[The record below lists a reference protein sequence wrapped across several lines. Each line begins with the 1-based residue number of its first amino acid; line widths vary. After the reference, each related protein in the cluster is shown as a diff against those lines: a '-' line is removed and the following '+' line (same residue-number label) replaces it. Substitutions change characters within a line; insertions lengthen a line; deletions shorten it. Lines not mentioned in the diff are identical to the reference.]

1 LESLRSGG
9 FGETSPLEATT
20 VLCSAGPLQ
29 ASALGRWA
37 WAAAAGLIVLISL
50 APLLIVDVPA
60 VLDYPN
66 HLARFFILA
75 HPQDPILGKMYAPH
89 WAVLPNLGM
98 DVLGRMLLSIVP
110 PHVGGRILL
119 GLSLLAPLAG
129 AVVYARA
136 AFGRWTWWSLGAGTI
151 AFNGIFIL
159 GFMNFLLA
167 LGVALAGAAA
177 WRVWRQGDRRT
188 VVALG
193 GAVVSL
199 TAFFCHLLGFAYF
212 AVLIAADEAEAL
224 LRLRKA
230 GQLTWRHA
238 LSSAGL
244 LAAALGPTLAVYVV
258 SRRPTS
264 GGDWIAWCWGA
275 KSLQWLMPFMGYDRW
290 ATVATAIILCS
301 LIVLVWRR
309 SQRAGGAA
317 LALAVLGGGYL
328 AAPFAAAGGTFV
340 DSRLPLM
347 AALLLFAG
355 LAPRLSRRAG
365 VAVGLAFA
373 LVIVGRSAHVA
384 TNWQG
389 RARDL
394 ADLRASLAYVEPG
407 SKILPARTDWP
418 VNPPPRDG
426 RILPNVA
433 PLDEHL
439 GSIAV
444 IERHAFWPLLFA
456 DPSQQPLRVRPP
468 YARIAQSTNPATA
481 PWRYLSGDRP
491 PAEGIARF
499 PWLADWRAHF
509 DYVLLMGPKAPPGGT
524 PSGLT
529 LIRAGDM
536 ASLYRVRRP
545 PAPGL
550 SPA

>member
-188 VVALG
+188 VAALG
-193 GAVVSL
+193 GAVISL

-328 AAPFAAAGGTFV
+328 AAPLRRRRRHLRRQSVAADGRPAAVRRPGAAPVAAGGSGRRPRLRPGDRRPFS
-340 DSRLPLM
+340 SRRDELARARARPGRSSREPGLRR
-347 AALLLFAG
+347 ARFEDIAG
-355 LAPRLSRRAG
+355 PDRLARQSAPARRSYPAERCAPGRTPGLDRGHRAPRL
-365 VAVGLAFA
+365 LAPVVRGPQPA
-373 LVIVGRSAHVA
+373 AS
-384 TNWQG
+384 QG
-389 RARDL
+389 
-394 ADLRASLAYVEPG
+394 
-407 SKILPARTDWP
+407 
-418 VNPPPRDG
+418 
-426 RILPNVA
+426 
-433 PLDEHL
+433 
-439 GSIAV
+439 
-444 IERHAFWPLLFA
+444 
-456 DPSQQPLRVRPP
+456 
-468 YARIAQSTNPATA
+468 
-481 PWRYLSGDRP
+481 
-491 PAEGIARF
+491 
-499 PWLADWRAHF
+499 
-509 DYVLLMGPKAPPGGT
+509 
-524 PSGLT
+524 
-529 LIRAGDM
+529 
-536 ASLYRVRRP
+536 
-545 PAPGL
+545 
-550 SPA
+550 